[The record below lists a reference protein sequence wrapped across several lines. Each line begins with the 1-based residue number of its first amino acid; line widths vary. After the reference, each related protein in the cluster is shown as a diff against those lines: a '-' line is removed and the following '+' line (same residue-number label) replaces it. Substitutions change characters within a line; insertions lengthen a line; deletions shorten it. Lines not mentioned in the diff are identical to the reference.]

1 MASNPNRPVMF
12 PCTTQVSLIQVGA
25 DDFELKVKDQLKF
38 INPSGPR
45 YTKKT
50 EEPEGVSKPVLKSVS
65 AGLCF
70 TNEVCYSYI
79 QLIYL
84 QKYIEQA
91 LM

>member
-12 PCTTQVSLIQVGA
+12 PCATQVSLIQVGA

-70 TNEVCYSYI
+70 TNEVCYSYNI
-79 QLIYL
+79 QLIYYL
-84 QKYIEQA
+84 HKIY
-91 LM
+91 